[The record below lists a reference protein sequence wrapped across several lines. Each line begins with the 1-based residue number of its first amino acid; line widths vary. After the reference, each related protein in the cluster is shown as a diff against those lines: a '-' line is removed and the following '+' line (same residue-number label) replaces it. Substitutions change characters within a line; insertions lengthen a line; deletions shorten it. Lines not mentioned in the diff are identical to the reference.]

1 MFKGLKATGSNII
14 LKSSLFWMDGA
25 KVESTWDYLAKNKGG
40 ARNDRMVK
48 KQIAYGCNTLTFI
61 VFHAGDPDCN
71 CNPFVGSPNAAQVMA
86 GRNIA
91 DLHEVSRWESLI
103 EAGKH
108 PNVFLIPTIYCGDDA
123 ATTQNEEFHKWFLP
137 PVIDFFRPYVKA
149 FLIATEAS
157 KSMDVRRQERMI
169 AIMKQAMGLR
179 QIPVGVH
186 NQGAKIAGNAD
197 FLAYEF
203 SWHPSEGD
211 NYTAEQTVD
220 ELKKVLWEYPN
231 YVWPQE
237 INMNPE
243 GMRARQQ
250 VRAIADLAKSEPRL
264 IGIPGPM

>member
-1 MFKGLKATGSNII
+1 
-14 LKSSLFWMDGA
+14 
-25 KVESTWDYLAKNKGG
+25 
-40 ARNDRMVK
+40 
-48 KQIAYGCNTLTFI
+48 
-61 VFHAGDPDCN
+61 
-71 CNPFVGSPNAAQVMA
+71 
-86 GRNIA
+86 
-91 DLHEVSRWESLI
+91 
-103 EAGKH
+103 
-108 PNVFLIPTIYCGDDA
+108 
-123 ATTQNEEFHKWFLP
+123 
-137 PVIDFFRPYVKA
+137 
-149 FLIATEAS
+149 
-157 KSMDVRRQERMI
+157 MDVRRQERMI

-186 NQGAKIAGNAD
+186 NQGSKIAGNAD

-211 NYTAEQTVD
+211 NYTAQQTVD

-250 VRAIADLAKSEPRL
+250 VRAIVDLAKSEPRL